1 MATSPAPQAGPA
13 EAQKPAG
20 AHYEIIAFVRD
31 GDTDTALQDL
41 MAQQQAGPLH
51 VARGTVRDA
60 IKFLE
65 KQQRAPRLLIVDV
78 SGDELPLSEVDALAE
93 ACEPTVSVV
102 VLGERQDVG
111 LFRELIRLGV
121 ADYLVKPI
129 LPDLIAPHISGADPK
144 LRSQPHRTGKV
155 VAVAGARGGIGTT
168 TVATAVAWTLANR
181 ENRRC
186 ALVDLNPYG
195 GTLSVQLN
203 TESGGLVEALENAD
217 HLDAL
222 FLERTLV
229 QQGPRLFT
237 LTAELPFD
245 QDAAMDDKAVEALI
259 QTLERQFHY
268 VVLDVPRM
276 PGSLYAYVLRRAGVR
291 VLISDRTVPAMRDL
305 TRMLGLIDNT
315 SGRSILVL
323 NDQRPNSEGLADRK
337 MIEETLSRPFDLYL
351 PFDKSLPRVVDNLG
365 EPLAEAGG
373 PFADAVKDLTGTLSG
388 QRRNRAKSWLRLLRP
403 R

>member
-129 LPDLIAPHISGADPK
+129 LPDLIAPHISGTDPK

-337 MIEETLSRPFDLYL
+337 MIEE
-351 PFDKSLPRVVDNLG
+351 
-365 EPLAEAGG
+365 
-373 PFADAVKDLTGTLSG
+373 KDLTGTLSG